1 MKEDIRNLTIEEFWQ
16 KYSKD
21 YDYVVEEYENE
32 YFDGYC
38 KSVLLYIGDFYE
50 DGIDRDMLMHSDYQ
64 HFDFSRNEYFD
75 EDEDYVGYNYS
86 VCARNEGSP
95 VEYQPDTKMSDVFG
109 AIYDEVRGVYSE
121 LLQSIKSEIDEIS
134 DDDEIYNKSVMLERK
149 WRPLQID
156 FIELYAD
163 RLGIEYYYDDCWRMH
178 ITKIEKVWI

>member
-1 MKEDIRNLTIEEFWQ
+1 MKEEIRNLTIEEFWQ

-75 EDEDYVGYNYS
+75 EDEDYVGYDYS

-95 VEYQPDTKMSDVFG
+95 VEYQPDTKMSDVFA
-109 AIYDEVRGVYSE
+109 AIYDEVKERHLAVFNDM
-121 LLQSIKSEIDEIS
+121 KSWIEDEEY
-134 DDDEIYNKSVMLERK
+134 DGERVLS
-149 WRPLQID
+149 RAFDTLMMD

-178 ITKIEKVWI
+178 ITKMEKVWI

>member
-1 MKEDIRNLTIEEFWQ
+1 MKEEVRNLTIEEFWE

-21 YDYVVEEYENE
+21 YENEEYET
-32 YFDGYC
+32 DRKYC
-38 KSVLLYIGDFYE
+38 KCAVMYIGDFYE
-50 DGIDRDMLMHSDYQ
+50 NGIDRDLLMYSDYQ
-64 HFDFSRNEYFD
+64 HFELCKNEYFD
-75 EDEDYVGYNYS
+75 KDGDYVGYDYS

-121 LLQSIKSEIDEIS
+121 LLQSIKSEIDEMS